1 MKHKLIIKDMLC
13 AHCEQSIT
21 DAIKRIDRQAVVV
34 VDRPND
40 LVTVDSIE
48 PRDAIVIVITE
59 EGYTVS
65 P

>member
-1 MKHKLIIKDMLC
+1 MKYKFTVPDMLC

-21 DAIKRIDRQAVVV
+21 DAIKRIDRQAVVE

-48 PRDAIVIVITE
+48 PRDALVIAITE
-59 EGYTVS
+59 EGYTVA
-65 P
+65 

>member
-1 MKHKLIIKDMLC
+1 MKHKIIIKDMLC
-13 AHCEQSIT
+13 GNCEKSIT
-21 DAIKRIDRQAVVV
+21 DAVKRIDRQAVVV
-34 VDRPND
+34 IDRPND

-65 P
+65 S